1 MTRKRNTEVLNRAK
15 TIIWN
20 GPVGFFEDERF
31 RTGSATIMNDL
42 MRLNAQGVT
51 TICGGGDTANLISM
65 TPGAEER
72 FTHVSTGGGASIE
85 LLEGKTLPGVDYL
98 SNIDDLK
105 GFWPHILKYY
115 IMTLFYINFV
125 FSQMVFL

>member
-1 MTRKRNTEVLNRAK
+1 LTRKRNTEVLNRAK

-105 GFWPHILKYY
+105 GF
-115 IMTLFYINFV
+115 
-125 FSQMVFL
+125 